1 MGCDFYTYY
10 VVRIE
15 YKKGDEVKVKSEE
28 IEDTRERHYFW
39 EIGGRRD
46 EDFEELNDYYERL
59 HCQKQQQVE
68 EALRDYPKK
77 EIFKN
82 GRWLCIESSREKYIN
97 LYKKYGIAEKD
108 VISIWKEG
116 DFHYR

>member
-15 YKKGDEVKVKSEE
+15 YKKGDEVKVESKE

-39 EIGGRRD
+39 EIGGRD
-46 EDFEELNDYYERL
+46 EDFEELNDYYDRCELQHRR
-59 HCQKQQQVE
+59 QVE
-68 EALRDYPKK
+68 EALRNLPKK
-77 EIFKN
+77 EIFKD
-82 GRWLCIESSREKYIN
+82 GKWLCIESSKEKYMN
-97 LYKKYGIAEKD
+97 LCRKYGINEKD
-108 VISIWKEG
+108 IVSIWKEG

>member
-15 YKKGDEVKVKSEE
+15 YKKGDEIEVESEK

-39 EIGGRRD
+39 EIEGRD
-46 EDFEELNDYYERL
+46 PDFEELNDYYERR
-59 HCQKQQQVE
+59 HREREKQIDNE
-68 EALRDYPKK
+68 LSHYPKK
-77 EIFKN
+77 DIYKN
-82 GRWLCIESSREKYIN
+82 GKWLCIESSKGKYIKICKN
-97 LYKKYGIAEKD
+97 LDIAEKD
-108 VISIWKEG
+108 VIGIWKEG